1 MYLKFRTEEIDW
13 VDKKYLKKAQA
24 LGGFWVDTDNH
35 RLYCARK
42 TELGT
47 AHYYFNEKSKEWQVD
62 YFCDYKQDTIKE
74 DTGLVFSLED
84 YRLGM
89 IDGKLHMFDKE
100 ETSKLV
106 SFYETGR
113 PLGYICLDATKQYL
127 ALYNTDIDLKYFNEY
142 IMHYKPKVAY
152 YGNFKYIVFDSDF
165 IDSYVLFYK
174 SL

>member
-1 MYLKFRTEEIDW
+1 MNLKFNLEEIDW
-13 VDKKYLKKAQA
+13 VDKKYLVKAQA
-24 LGGFWVDTDNH
+24 LAGFWVDTDRN
-35 RLYCARK
+35 RLYCARR

-47 AHYYFNEKSKEWQVD
+47 AHYYFNEENNEWQLD
-62 YFCDYKQDTIKE
+62 YLCDYWQDDFKE
-74 DTGLVFSLED
+74 DTGIVISLEA

-89 IDGKLHMFDKE
+89 IKGKLHLFEKDSE
-100 ETSKLV
+100 NNISI
-106 SFYETGR
+106 
-113 PLGYICLDATKQYL
+113 GYICLDATKQYL